1 MLDMPPRMTRVGS
14 CLVALPLLALASAC
28 SRQPEPPTSGAVLY
42 QRYCASCH
50 GAEGRGDGPE
60 GKTVPPATDLTKTSP
75 DIPHLMQVI
84 DGRVSV
90 RAHGDST
97 MPVWGDVFRQLH
109 DDAYTQRKVLLE
121 VKALAEHVAS
131 LAAGKK

>member
-1 MLDMPPRMTRVGS
+1 MTRVGS
-14 CLVALPLLALASAC
+14 RLVALSLLVLASAC
-28 SRQPEPPTSGAVLY
+28 TRDETPTSGAVLY

-50 GAEGRGDGPE
+50 GAEGRGDGPD
-60 GKTVPPATDLTKTSP
+60 GATNPPATDLTKGSH
-75 DIPHLMQVI
+75 DVAHLMQVI

-97 MPVWGDVFRQLH
+97 MPVWGDVFRQMH
-109 DDAYTQRKVLLE
+109 DDAHTQRKVLLE

-131 LAAGKK
+131 LAHAKQ